1 MAGLSTRTGSR
12 RPKSAKAGNRGGWGT
27 RRCGE
32 RYGDLSTPAEMVIAD
47 RRDLSG

>member
-1 MAGLSTRTGSR
+1 MSHGSR
-12 RPKSAKAGNRGGWGT
+12 WPASETLHKAGNRGGWGT

-32 RYGDLSTPAEMVIAD
+32 RYGDLSAPAEMVIAD